1 MDLLDDLGPYENGN
15 KPAAEHR
22 RALRAYLRGHLHRE
36 RR

>member
-1 MDLLDDLGPYENGN
+1 MDLLDDLAPYGNGSR
-15 KPAAEHR
+15 PAAEHL